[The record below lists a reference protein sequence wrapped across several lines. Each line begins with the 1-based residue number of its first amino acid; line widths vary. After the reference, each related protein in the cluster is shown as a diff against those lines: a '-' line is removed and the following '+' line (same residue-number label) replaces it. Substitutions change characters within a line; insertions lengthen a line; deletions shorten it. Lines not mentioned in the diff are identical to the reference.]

1 MINSLSSGSRLTV
14 ASLIGQMK
22 TSKQSADS
30 ALTKL
35 NTFRIDTNFSPV
47 TMAAISSL
55 NKLALIDMHRDA
67 DLRIGRH
74 YGSVNLISLLIHSM
88 VDIFSA
94 EIEKIEKDIK
104 VLEDY
109 IDSYEY
115 ISGKDDLFNSSYVE
129 KFDNFA
135 SDYRADGDIFPLTD
149 RDDINFNEDGNGFI
163 DSKSGMFKIGKNL
176 LRKNIFDLIDS
187 YSISTNYDDY
197 IKTNTGLESALN
209 DILTDAWTITA
220 KTPYILTSKLSAYS
234 KYISYSTKNIVR
246 SPNNSGNKIL
256 ISRKYGRNYNF
267 PQYIQRATIIAGSCF
282 SQ

>member
-22 TSKQSADS
+22 TSKQNVDS
-30 ALTKL
+30 ALTRL
-35 NTFRIDTNFSPV
+35 NIFRIDTNFSPV

-55 NKLALIDMHRDA
+55 NKLVLIDIHRDA

-74 YGSVNLISLLIHSM
+74 YGSVNLISLLINSM

-135 SDYRADGDIFPLTD
+135 SDYRADGYIFPLTD

-176 LRKNIFDLIDS
+176 LRKNIFNLIDS
-187 YSISTNYDDY
+187 YSISTNYDNY

-246 SPNNSGNKIL
+246 SPNNSRNKIP

-267 PQYIQRATIIAGSCF
+267 PQYIQRATIITGSCF